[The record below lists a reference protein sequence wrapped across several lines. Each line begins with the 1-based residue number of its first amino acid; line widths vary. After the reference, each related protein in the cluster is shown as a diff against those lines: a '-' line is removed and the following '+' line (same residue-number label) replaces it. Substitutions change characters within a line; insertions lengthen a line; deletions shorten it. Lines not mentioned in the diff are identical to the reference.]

1 MGWRG
6 WPAWVPLRA
15 WRDTGRCPT
24 TGSTLQPALRLELT
38 LEPLRRL
45 LQRQEEAPITMACR
59 CQTQATPTP
68 HPIVNPPTP
77 SHPTSRMPSPLPTT
91 PPPTRKSTTGTFG
104 ITTRFMQHKRF
115 GLKKCLSRLCK
126 ALTEILN
133 LFTFIDSINL
143 LKSLYCVVTVCSLQ
157 GISVGLW
164 SCF

>member
-1 MGWRG
+1 MAGMAGMGAFAG
-6 WPAWVPLRA
+6 MAGYGA
-15 WRDTGRCPT
+15 AAMSNYGQYTAASAAAGAYTG
-24 TGSTLQPALRLELT
+24 A
-38 LEPLRRL
+38 
-45 LQRQEEAPITMACR
+45 A
-59 CQTQATPTP
+59 QAFAAAAGGGTYHHGLPMPTP
-68 HPIVNPPTP
+68 FYQ
-77 SHPTSRMPSPLPTT
+77 LPQ
-91 PPPTRKSTTGTFG
+91 PPTRKSTTGTFG